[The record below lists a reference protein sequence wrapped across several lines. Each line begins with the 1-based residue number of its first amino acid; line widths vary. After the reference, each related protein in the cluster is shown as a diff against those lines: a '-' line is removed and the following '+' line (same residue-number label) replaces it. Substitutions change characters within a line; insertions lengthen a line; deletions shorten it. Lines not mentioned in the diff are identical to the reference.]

1 MAIKFLN
8 DLIASGEATF
18 QVIPTVGTRT
28 AGDSTTYA
36 ASTAFVTNALG
47 SLSTPFEFNTTST
60 TGIQSIQA
68 GYNANTASGVRSI
81 AMGDGTSAGGIAST
95 AMGYQTTASA
105 GSSTAMGNSTEASG
119 SISTAMGFGTEASGY
134 ASIAIG
140 SSTEASGSSSTAMG
154 SNTEASGVA
163 TTAMGKNTTAS
174 GFNSTAMGFGTTAS
188 GLSSVSMGQFN
199 VINSSDTPTTFAL
212 TNTAFSIGNGTTAA
226 LSSDAFKVLFNGTT
240 TIAGSITG
248 TSIIK
253 SGGLATQFLMADGTV
268 TTASAAP
275 SNATITLAAG
285 TGLTTGGDFTLNQAA
300 NETITF
306 NVGAGDGIRTSAN
319 NVTIDYSSV
328 GIVNDANDGT
338 SVTLADTDE
347 FIFEE
352 VGETET
358 AVKRGTL
365 SQLKTYIG
373 VPAGTVT
380 SIGPGDFTTI
390 DATDPAVPIVNVTG
404 TTLPTVS
411 KLVARNASGLAF
423 AATPASGSSDTTLA
437 TTAFVQ
443 NKLTGLL
450 QFKGGFNATTG
461 ILDDGSGDDL
471 YTDVV
476 IAVGDYYVVST
487 AGNFFSNAATPL
499 TVGDSVI
506 AQKAVLDPGTT
517 AAVEGDFV
525 VVQSDTDLATLAT
538 VGIGNVAPTANQIGV
553 TYANGTGTLTNL
565 DRGSSQNIFKT
576 ITAPVGGNVVADSN
590 TDTLNFTASGGM
602 TITNTPGTDTVNF
615 SSVNNNTEYTA
626 GTGLTLSAGNEFSAN
641 VNATAQTVAANGVTA
656 TAARTYAVQVD
667 SSDDLVVNVP
677 WPASAGGSVTSVSS
691 TTAGDALDVAVTNE
705 TISPALAFTFAGA
718 TTQYINGQGNL
729 ITFPAGSGGTVT
741 SVATTHAGNAFTA
754 SIGGVSTVNPSVNT
768 AMAGTALQYINGL
781 GNLITFPTLTSG
793 TVTSVGAANGTF
805 ISSSSTDITI
815 SGDLTYDLS
824 ATGTPGDTT
833 FLRGDNSWETI
844 PGGLTLGT
852 TAGTALEG
860 NTVTISTTQAANIV
874 TNNGKDT
881 DTGLPAILNTAGT
894 ASLTTG
900 ITALEIRTLIG
911 AGTGSGTGNGTVTG
925 TGTSGYIPK
934 FNAAGTGIENTAT
947 IFNDANGNVGIGTN
961 SPNGKLHVST
971 GNNLDSGDLEFVIG
985 GSVNVSA
992 RAGTIIKNTSSPYE
1006 MKIRASRG
1014 TSVGA
1019 QRPLVLNDLGGVVGI
1034 GTPTPTQLLHIS
1046 STGPAKLLIEA
1057 DTDNV
1062 TESDTAGIILSQDGG
1077 AVNSRLGFATS
1088 NILEIVNE
1096 SAFSLILGT
1105 NNTPRMYINSS
1116 GLVGIGTTTPNTLL
1130 DIASGSIGASAPT
1143 ARITSTAGF
1152 ADWSGILDDL
1162 GRFEFFTDDESGN
1175 APYSLGYVGIKND
1188 YTLGTP
1194 TLPSGAMV
1202 FATTTYNAPGGAVE
1216 RMRISSTGAVKF
1228 NAYGAGILVT
1238 DASGNITAS
1247 TTGGGAVIG
1256 TGTSG
1261 YVTKWNA
1268 AGTGI
1273 EDTNTIF
1280 NGLDGRLNINNTFIG
1295 TPNAGTSP
1303 DLWIAGKTVNQ
1314 PGRIYL
1320 MNTTTNAQSGTING
1334 SIEFGPKDDASNGYT
1349 NARIIG
1355 KQTSNSGTGNGGE
1368 GQLEFQTS
1376 ASGASVAPST
1386 KMTIDSAG
1394 LTTIAGDLTLN
1405 TISPS
1410 ILLKA
1415 GTQNVAALGDLGA
1428 NTDGQLALY
1437 NSSGTLNVL
1446 LNGDNQS
1453 NYIANGN
1460 LGIGV
1465 TNPSEKLVVQGSVN
1479 NDDIGILI
1487 NNTFDDNNPAS
1498 APASA
1503 LRFQAT
1509 SNNGHIRVF
1518 GAPNDTASK
1527 HRMDIGS
1534 TAGSSFLTFS
1544 PGGAERMRIATD
1556 GTTTIIASV
1565 GIGTTAPLSKLH
1577 VSGGG
1582 SAQTTLTI
1590 GASGTSNDKSSKLF
1604 FNEGESGVTDSKD
1617 FGFSLAYNGSGNSYP
1632 GLVSNEFGII
1642 RHNNSANG
1650 DVIMKIA
1657 RTSNNTTF
1665 TGTVTATNFI
1675 LSSDERFK
1683 ENIKTLEPKK
1693 IDVKWKSFNL
1703 KTDEDYRTGV
1713 IAQELEKTNPEFVR
1727 ENSEGFKSVA
1737 YIDLLIAKIAELEA
1751 RLEKLEK

>member
-1 MAIKFLN
+1 MAIQFVNNLEIN
-8 DLIASGEATF
+8 QNSLDNA
-18 QVIPTVGTRT
+18 VIQNL
-28 AGDSTTYA
+28 A
-36 ASTAFVTNALG
+36 AD
-47 SLSTPFEFNTTST
+47 PT
-60 TGIQSIQA
+60 TGKLGQILF
-68 GYNANTASGVRSI
+68 NTASGVLKVCTTAKDGATNAVYSEIGGGVESLTIGNAIVNTGDVNTGLAVVVTSGAATLTPALYGGASKVGMVPTGGSGTTFLR
-81 AMGDGTSAGGIAST
+81 GDGTFATPSGSYTSWSLEADSGDAVDIVDDGRVDFTGGTGIST
-95 AMGYQTTASA
+95 VVAAATPNTLTIKLDDTLVVA
-105 GSSTAMGNSTEASG
+105 GSYT
-119 SISTAMGFGTEASGY
+119 Y
-134 ASIAIG
+134 ASITVDAQG
-140 SSTEASGSSSTAMG
+140 R
-154 SNTEASGVA
+154 
-163 TTAMGKNTTAS
+163 
-174 GFNSTAMGFGTTAS
+174 
-188 GLSSVSMGQFN
+188 L
-199 VINSSDTPTTFAL
+199 
-212 TNTAFSIGNGTTAA
+212 TAA
-226 LSSDAFKVLFNGTT
+226 SSGTAPVTPSDAL
-240 TIAGSITG
+240 
-248 TSIIK
+248 
-253 SGGLATQFLMADGTV
+253 
-268 TTASAAP
+268 
-275 SNATITLAAG
+275 ITLTPG
-285 TGLTTGGDFTLNQAA
+285 TGLTTGGDFTLDQADD
-300 NETITF
+300 EEITF
-306 NVGAGDGIRTSAN
+306 NVGAGAGIKAN
-319 NVTIDYSSV
+319 ANDVAIDYSNV

-338 SVTLADTDE
+338 DVTLVDADE
-347 FIFEE
+347 FIFED
-352 VGETET
+352 VGSANAT

-365 SQLKTYIG
+365 SQLKTYIDA
-373 VPAGTVT
+373 PAGIVT
-380 SIGPGDFTTI
+380 SIGEGTFVTI
-390 DATDPAVPIVNVTG
+390 TGTAAIPIVNAEG
-404 TTLPTVS
+404 TTLPTAS

-423 AATPASGSSDTTLA
+423 AETPASGSSDKTLA

-443 NKLTGLL
+443 AKLTGLL
-450 QFKGGFNATTG
+450 EFKGGFNATTG
-461 ILDDGSGDDL
+461 ALDDGSGDDL

-476 IAVGDYYVVST
+476 IAVGDYYVVTT
-487 AGNFFSNAATPL
+487 AGDFFGNAATPL

-506 AQKAVLDPGTT
+506 AQKAVPDPGTT
-517 AAVEGDFV
+517 AAVESDFV
-525 VVQSDTDLATLAT
+525 VVQSDTDLATDST
-538 VGIGNVAPTANQIGV
+538 VGIGNVAGTASQIGV
-553 TYANGTGTLTNL
+553 TYSAGTGTITNL

-576 ITAPVGGNVVADSN
+576 ITAPAGGDVVADSN
-590 TDTLNFTASGGM
+590 SDTLNFTASGGM

-833 FLRGDNSWETI
+833 FLRGDNKWETI

-1188 YTLGTP
+1188 YTVGTP

-1202 FATTTYNAPGGAVE
+1202 FATTTYNAVGGAVE

>member
-1 MAIKFLN
+1 MAIQFVNNLEIN
-8 DLIASGEATF
+8 QNSLDNA
-18 QVIPTVGTRT
+18 VIQNL
-28 AGDSTTYA
+28 A
-36 ASTAFVTNALG
+36 AD
-47 SLSTPFEFNTTST
+47 PT
-60 TGIQSIQA
+60 TGKLGQILF
-68 GYNANTASGVRSI
+68 NTASGVLKVCTTAKDGATNAVYSEIGGGVESLTIGNAIVNTGDVNTGLAVDVTSGAVTLTPALYSGASKVGMVPTGGSGTTFLR
-81 AMGDGTSAGGIAST
+81 GDGTFATPSGSYTSWSLEADSGDAVDIVDDGRVDFTGGTGIST
-95 AMGYQTTASA
+95 VVAAATPNTLTIKLDDTLVVA
-105 GSSTAMGNSTEASG
+105 GSYT
-119 SISTAMGFGTEASGY
+119 Y
-134 ASIAIG
+134 ASITVDAQG
-140 SSTEASGSSSTAMG
+140 R
-154 SNTEASGVA
+154 
-163 TTAMGKNTTAS
+163 
-174 GFNSTAMGFGTTAS
+174 
-188 GLSSVSMGQFN
+188 L
-199 VINSSDTPTTFAL
+199 
-212 TNTAFSIGNGTTAA
+212 TAA
-226 LSSDAFKVLFNGTT
+226 SSGTAPVTPSDAL
-240 TIAGSITG
+240 
-248 TSIIK
+248 
-253 SGGLATQFLMADGTV
+253 
-268 TTASAAP
+268 
-275 SNATITLAAG
+275 ITLTPG
-285 TGLTTGGDFTLNQAA
+285 TGLTTGGDFTLDQADD
-300 NETITF
+300 EEITF
-306 NVGAGDGIRTSAN
+306 NVGAGAGIKAN
-319 NVTIDYSSV
+319 ANDVAIDYSNV

-338 SVTLADTDE
+338 DVTLVDADE
-347 FIFEE
+347 FIFED
-352 VGETET
+352 VGSANAT
-358 AVKRGTL
+358 AVKRGTF
-365 SQLKTYIG
+365 SQLKTYIDA
-373 VPAGTVT
+373 PAGIVT
-380 SIGPGDFTTI
+380 SIGEGTFVTI
-390 DATDPAVPIVNVTG
+390 TGTAAIPIVNAEG
-404 TTLPTVS
+404 TTLPTAS

-423 AATPASGSSDTTLA
+423 AETPASGSSDKTLA

-443 NKLTGLL
+443 AKLTGLL
-450 QFKGGFNATTG
+450 EFKGGFNATTG
-461 ILDDGSGDDL
+461 ALDDGSGDDL

-476 IAVGDYYVVST
+476 IAVGDYYVVTT
-487 AGNFFSNAATPL
+487 AGDFFGNAATPL

-506 AQKAVLDPGTT
+506 AQKAVPDPGTT
-517 AAVEGDFV
+517 AAVESDFV
-525 VVQSDTDLATLAT
+525 VVQSDTDLATDST
-538 VGIGNVAPTANQIGV
+538 VGIGNVAGTASQIGV
-553 TYANGTGTLTNL
+553 TYSAGTGTITNL

-576 ITAPVGGNVVADSN
+576 ITAPAGGDVVADSN
-590 TDTLNFTASGGM
+590 SDTLNFTASGGM

-656 TAARTYAVQVD
+656 TAARTYAVQVN

-833 FLRGDNSWETI
+833 FLRGDNKWETI

-947 IFNDANGNVGIGTN
+947 IFNDANGNVGIGTS

-1034 GTPTPTQLLHIS
+1034 GTTTPTQLLHIS

-1503 LRFQAT
+1503 LRFGAA